1 MSAVNLEG
9 KDFDQIIQ
17 DEKVVLVDFWAT
29 WCGPCRMVG
38 PVIDKVAAK
47 YKGKAVVAKVNVDE
61 EQALAAKYNIMSIP
75 TVLVFKNGEKV
86 QEEVGAHPQGFYEE
100 MIERNL

>member
-47 YKGKAVVAKVNVDE
+47 YKGKAIVAKVNVDE

>member
-1 MSAVNLEG
+1 MSAVNLTE
-9 KDFDQIIQ
+9 KEFDKIVRE
-17 DEKVVLVDFWAT
+17 EKLVLVDFWAT

-38 PVIDKVAAK
+38 PVIDKVASK
-47 YKGKAVVAKVNVDE
+47 YQGKAFVAKVNVDE
-61 EQALAAKYNIMSIP
+61 EQALASRYNIMSVP

-100 MIERNL
+100 MIESNL